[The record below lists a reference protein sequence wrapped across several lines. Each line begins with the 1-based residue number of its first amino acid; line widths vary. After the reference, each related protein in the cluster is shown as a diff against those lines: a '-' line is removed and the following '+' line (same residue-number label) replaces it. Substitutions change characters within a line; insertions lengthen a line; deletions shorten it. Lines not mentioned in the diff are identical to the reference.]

1 MNETILSQSLFY
13 FPPTSSYLRHYTEE
27 EITSLVMAIHS
38 LKNDVKEIM
47 INQAI
52 NSLQLP
58 SEMVEPAV
66 DSYMKRTYKLGRPP
80 MEAEIKDA
88 ITKTKTMKAAGDY
101 LGISTTTLK
110 RYCSLYEKNSEG
122 GTTPLRLWQPT
133 RGTRTYKSVLP

>member
-1 MNETILSQSLFY
+1 
-13 FPPTSSYLRHYTEE
+13 
-27 EITSLVMAIHS
+27 
-38 LKNDVKEIM
+38 
-47 INQAI
+47 
-52 NSLQLP
+52 
-58 SEMVEPAV
+58 
-66 DSYMKRTYKLGRPP
+66 